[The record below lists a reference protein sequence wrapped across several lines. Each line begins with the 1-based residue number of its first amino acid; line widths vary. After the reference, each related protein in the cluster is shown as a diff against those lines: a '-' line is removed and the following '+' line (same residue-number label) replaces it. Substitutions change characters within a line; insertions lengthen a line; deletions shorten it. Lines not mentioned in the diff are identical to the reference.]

1 MTVLEAAAAVSSD
14 GDLLAEMSVPDARKL
29 HAFLD
34 SLLSDVVCRQVLPNV
49 VKPFRE
55 AFGLDVSFEPELRLH
70 ANSNDSLASCDIE
83 ATVMAS
89 RLPGWK
95 HRTGLFYDS
104 FARDGMTQLHGDVRK
119 TVFLQL
125 ALLECMFGRWEDAGG
140 EVSVNRSVLRVTFG
154 NVLKPATSLASFECP
169 ADFCI
174 SFEL

>member
-1 MTVLEAAAAVSSD
+1 MTALEAAAAVSSG

-55 AFGLDVSFEPELRLH
+55 AFGLDFSFEPELRLH

-83 ATVMAS
+83 AAVTAS

-104 FARDGMTQLHGDVRK
+104 FARGRHDAAARRCPEDGLPAAGAFGVHVRQ
-119 TVFLQL
+119 V
-125 ALLECMFGRWEDAGG
+125 GG
-140 EVSVNRSVLRVTFG
+140 
-154 NVLKPATSLASFECP
+154 CQ
-169 ADFCI
+169 
-174 SFEL
+174 